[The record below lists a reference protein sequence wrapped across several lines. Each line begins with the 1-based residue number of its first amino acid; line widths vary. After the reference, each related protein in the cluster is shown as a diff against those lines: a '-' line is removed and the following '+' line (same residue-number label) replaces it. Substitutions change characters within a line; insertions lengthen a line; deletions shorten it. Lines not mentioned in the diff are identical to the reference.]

1 VLLLSIV
8 YVVVISGCYTSH
20 WRLVDK
26 ESQTAFGPVIWC
38 QINVDPSLTA
48 EASDSAACLSLAGN
62 GVDVSLS
69 TEDLF
74 DFVKTLEKTAKQGC
88 SARPGPLAV
97 PTNTPLG
104 E

>member
-1 VLLLSIV
+1 M
-8 YVVVISGCYTSH
+8 
-20 WRLVDK
+20 VDK
-26 ESQTAFGPVIWC
+26 ESQTVFGPVIWC

-48 EASDSAACLSLAGN
+48 EASDAAVGPSMMGN

-88 SARPGPLAV
+88 SSRPGPLAV

-104 E
+104 EHTNLVSTQCPGINLAST